1 MSTADKSQLL
11 NEMRAKAKLG
21 GGEARIQKQHDKG
34 KLTARERVDIL
45 VDKNS
50 FV

>member
-1 MSTADKSQLL
+1 MSIADKSQILK
-11 NEMRAKAKLG
+11 EMREQAKLG

-45 VDKNS
+45 VD
-50 FV
+50 